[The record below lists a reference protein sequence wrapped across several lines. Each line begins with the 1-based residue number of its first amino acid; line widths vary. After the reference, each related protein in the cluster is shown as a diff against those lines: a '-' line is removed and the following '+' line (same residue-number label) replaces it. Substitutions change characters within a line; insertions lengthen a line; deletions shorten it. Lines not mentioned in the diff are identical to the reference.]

1 MKTLFKTTAL
11 ALATSSLLLAGCGG
25 GSSDND
31 SNTPQVAPK
40 GKVIDFYLSGATVR
54 FDGCNG
60 QTTVTDTQGGFNFPA
75 NCFESTV
82 TVTGGTDIGTSLPF
96 NGVLRALAIPN
107 NRATLVVV
115 SPITTIISYTDAGI
129 ANTAKFAQQLGITN
143 QNFLLIDPM
152 TNSEVL
158 QTTVVTQQLLNQI
171 QSLLIELSDQS
182 GTTLTPEQASQAATK
197 ALSSQMVARVNSNS
211 TTSGL
216 TETAF
221 IQSVIENS
229 VRNASANLSAELQ
242 ANIDAVAKNT
252 AAIAAATIQQK
263 VEAVNDAME
272 GFTVKGSP
280 AETLAALQAGGQT
293 ATIRTASLSQAAP
306 EALDAVFSL
315 ITNTNPATQAAL
327 QALGVAI
334 GSGTGIADAANALN
348 QTLPANQQLPADVID
363 DLENIETYNDFIQL
377 VNAGFNGNA
386 QTYSVQQL
394 ANSSANN
401 APLAVTGGFN
411 SVQLNMNKMG
421 NPFKTGFSEAK
432 VGLSYTINNANT
444 LNIVVDKVNLGF
456 DNAGKLTS
464 ASIPQ
469 GTNYSFTTAGT
480 QTTSVQSAN
489 LAVDN
494 LTVTNGTLSLP
505 VDVFLNKASNK
516 SSAFKAAMA
525 SYTPKSGDKVSIKVS
540 MGATANTTVRV
551 GSGNGTPAT
560 SITVNAG
567 QASLLG
573 QGVNAQLAIQ

>member
-75 NCFESTV
+75 NCFESDL
-82 TVTGGTDIGTSLPF
+82 TVTGGTDIGTGLPF
-96 NGVLRALAIPN
+96 NGVLRALAARGASQVI
-107 NRATLVVV
+107 V
-115 SPITTIISYTDAGI
+115 SPITTLVSYSGNI
-129 ANTAKFAQQLGITN
+129 GNTAAFAAQLGIEN

-152 TNSEVL
+152 TRKDVL
-158 QTTVVTQQLLNQI
+158 VTTVVAQQLLNQI
-171 QSLLIELSDQS
+171 QQVLIELSNQS
-182 GTTLTPEQASQAATK
+182 GTPLTPQQASEAATR
-197 ALSSQMVARVNSNS
+197 ALSTQVANRINNNVSG
-211 TTSGL
+211 SGL
-216 TETAF
+216 TDTAF
-221 IQSVIENS
+221 IQAVVETSVKNVQS
-229 VRNASANLSAELQ
+229 TLDSELRS
-242 ANIDAVAKNT
+242 DAVAKNT
-252 AAIAAATIQQK
+252 AAIVAATIQQK
-263 VEAVNDAME
+263 VKAVSDAIS
-272 GFTVKGSP
+272 TVTIGATP
-280 AETLAALQAGGQT
+280 ADTLATIKAGPVDDV
-293 ATIRTASLSQAAP
+293 IRTTSLSQAAS
-306 EALDAVFSL
+306 EALDAVFDL

-327 QALGVAI
+327 QNLGAAI
-334 GSGTGIADAANALN
+334 ASGTGIADAANALN

-363 DLENIETYNDFIQL
+363 DLENIETYSDFIQL
-377 VNAGFNGNA
+377 VSAGFNGNA

-480 QTTSVQSAN
+480 QTTNVQAAN

-525 SYTPKSGDKVSIKVS
+525 SYTPKSGDKVAISVS

-567 QASLLG
+567 PASLLG